1 MSMIEPE
8 DIAEKLD
15 KEEKQ
20 CEDIAIDSF
29 VMDNC
34 IEWSNLISELS
45 EKEIALYKW
54 KEIYNVKSE
63 EIISNTD
70 FKALY
75 GKNNE
80 KVRKEHV
87 KQELSEWDKNIHEL
101 EFSIDYLKR
110 RLSFLKQLV
119 NTKTALLGVK
129 DHE

>member
-34 IEWSNLISELS
+34 IEWSNLINELS

-87 KQELSEWDKNIHEL
+87 KQELVDWDKNIHEL